1 MRHPNGRS
9 FAIGR
14 IVAVLVL
21 ALAVATPASAQFGG
35 LKKKLKGDA
44 VNKAVDKAVDGS
56 AGGDSAKAPTET
68 GAAAST
74 AGGAGPTAKA
84 VGGQTPATPETTG
97 GTLVMTPE
105 TVEPTDRRPQG
116 WKGRAGD
123 REEGRHAVRALPQGP
138 GCVRGSQGQ
147 VRRGAADLAHALDG
161 R

>member
-14 IVAVLVL
+14 IVAVLLL

-105 TVEPTDRRPQG
+105 TVNRLIAGLKAGKAEREAAKKEDTPY
-116 WKGRAGD
+116 GRYLKAQAAYEVAKAKCD
-123 REEGRHAVRALPQGP
+123 AAQQTWPNRA
-138 GCVRGSQGQ
+138 
-147 VRRGAADLAHALDG
+147 
-161 R
+161 

>member
-105 TVEPTDRRPQG
+105 TVNRLIAGLKAGKAEREKAKTEDTPYGRYLKAKAATRSPRPSATRRTRPGPTG
-116 WKGRAGD
+116 
-123 REEGRHAVRALPQGP
+123 
-138 GCVRGSQGQ
+138 
-147 VRRGAADLAHALDG
+147 
-161 R
+161 